1 MNKLK
6 KRKRT
11 FLNGKW
17 TLCQI
22 TSYRNNSFLTNLIL
36 PYKSTVFDTCPVG
49 GVKERLRSSYV
60 YNLFVSKD
68 IKTSIRNYKHGTFP
82 FYSSFIKVE
91 TDLMCM
97 RRNFSF
103 CVLSPNEVSKTEKKK
118 KKFYRFTSCPFFC
131 TCVAT
136 EKSAVG

>member
-1 MNKLK
+1 MGGEK
-6 KRKRT
+6 K
-11 FLNGKW
+11 G
-17 TLCQI
+17 
-22 TSYRNNSFLTNLIL
+22 YVALICI
-36 PYKSTVFDTCPVG
+36 Y
-49 GVKERLRSSYV
+49 
-60 YNLFVSKD
+60 LFVSKD

-103 CVLSPNEVSKTEKKK
+103 CVLSPNEVSKTEKRRKK

-136 EKSAVG
+136 EKSAVGSEMFLEGFSYIVLHVFWMGAGR

>member
-1 MNKLK
+1 MFCPINLQGLTLVQSGGK
-6 KRKRT
+6 KKGY
-11 FLNGKW
+11 LA
-17 TLCQI
+17 
-22 TSYRNNSFLTNLIL
+22 LICI
-36 PYKSTVFDTCPVG
+36 Y
-49 GVKERLRSSYV
+49 
-60 YNLFVSKD
+60 LFVSKD

-118 KKFYRFTSCPFFC
+118 IFTGSHPAPFFC
-131 TCVAT
+131 TRVAT